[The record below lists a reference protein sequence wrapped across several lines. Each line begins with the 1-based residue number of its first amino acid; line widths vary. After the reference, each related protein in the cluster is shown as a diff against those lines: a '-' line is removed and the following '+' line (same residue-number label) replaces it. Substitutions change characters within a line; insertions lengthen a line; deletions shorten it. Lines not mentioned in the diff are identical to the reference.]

1 MGRLRARTSLI
12 TYASSIEIPGAP
24 VRPDDDDCEEFR
36 PVEAAFGQHQIIWLN
51 CLQRVED
58 GEIDRLMG
66 LMPPGS
72 AKSTYSSIVFP
83 THVMG
88 RFPGTQIITASY
100 GSDLPRK
107 WGRKGRSIARQK
119 QYQRIFDTA
128 LSGESAAADEWALAN
143 GSEYMSGG
151 ILSGLTGNRANGIIW
166 DDLIKGRE
174 QADSDVFRNK
184 TWDAYF
190 EDFLTRKKPNAWEVG
205 VTTRWHS
212 DDIAGRILPENYNGE
227 SGWIDCRDGN
237 RWYVVCIPAEADR
250 KDDILGREIGE
261 RIWPEWFGPD
271 HFKPFKRNARTW
283 NALYQQRPTPE
294 TGDFFSNDWFRPYTH
309 AQRPKRS
316 TLEVY
321 GGSDYATTK
330 DGGDFTVHV
339 VFGLD
344 PEGGAWLLDIWR
356 QQTTSDKWVE
366 AWCDLVLKWKP
377 IGWAEEMGQIK
388 SGVGP
393 FLDKEARKRKAYCA
407 REAFSTNQGGKA
419 TRAQSFRGYAAQYGI
434 NVPTDLDQW
443 PACKRELTTFPA
455 GVHDDFVDA
464 CALVFQLLDRM
475 TNGRLPPKDEPDG
488 PDDAYRSREED
499 WGSETDGFD
508 KTI

>member
-1 MGRLRARTSLI
+1 
-12 TYASSIEIPGAP
+12 
-24 VRPDDDDCEEFR
+24 V
-36 PVEAAFGQHQIIWLN
+36 WLD

-58 GEIDRLMG
+58 GEIPRLLG

-88 RFPGTQIITASY
+88 RFPNTQIITASY

-119 QYQRIFDTA
+119 QYQRIFDTS
-128 LSGESAAADEWALAN
+128 LSSDSAAADEWALAN

-283 NALYQQRPTPE
+283 NALYQQRPTAE
-294 TGDFFSNDWFRPYTH
+294 TGGYFLSDWLRPYTK
-309 AQRPKRS
+309 APDRN

-321 GGSDYATTK
+321 GGTDAAVT
-330 DGGDFTVHV
+330 DGGGDYTVHV
-339 VFGLD
+339 VVGID
-344 PEGGAWLLDIWR
+344 PEGRPYLLDCWR
-356 QQTTSDKWVE
+356 KQAASDEWVG

-377 IGWAEEMGQIK
+377 LGWSEETGQIK
-388 SGVGP
+388 GGVGP
-393 FLDKEARKRKAYCA
+393 FWDREARKRKAYCA
-407 REAFSTNQGGKA
+407 REAFPTGRGSKPV
-419 TRAQSFRGYAAQYGI
+419 RAQSFRGYAAQYGFY
-434 NVPTDLDQW
+434 VPTNAPWW
-443 PACKRELTTFPA
+443 PDCKRELLTFPA

-475 TNGRLPPKDEPDG
+475 TNGRPLPADEPDSDLHSG
-488 PDDAYRSREED
+488 YRSHED
-499 WGSETDGFD
+499 DFEDRDGGFD
-508 KTI
+508 KAI